1 MTTVILMRHGET
13 AWNHESRLQG
23 WAPVSLNDRGRE
35 QAAAAGEYL
44 DRDDSTLDF
53 DPDRVIASDLART
66 RETATAVQSV
76 LDISVRFDSAWR
88 ERDLGVYQGLP
99 LTTVTER
106 FPAFGLGEDAA
117 DAADQ
122 VPDSGESLAQVEDR
136 VVAGWEDLLAAS
148 DPDESVLVVTHGG
161 PIRLLLG
168 HIEDRSIAESM
179 LTDGPQNCSLTQI
192 ECGNGT
198 AEIVHSVTPWARTDE

>member
-44 DRDDSTLDF
+44 DRDDATLAA
-53 DPDRVIASDLART
+53 PDRVIASDLVRT
-66 RETATAVQSV
+66 RETATAVQSE
-76 LDISVRFDSAWR
+76 LDTSVRFDSAWR

-106 FPAFGLGEDAA
+106 FPSFGLGEDAA

-122 VPDSGESLAQVEDR
+122 VPDSGESLTQVADR
-136 VVAGWEDLLAAS
+136 VVSSWEELIAAS

-168 HIEDRSIAESM
+168 HIEDLSIAEAM
-179 LTDGPQNCSLTQI
+179 LTDGPKNCSLTEI
-192 ECGNGT
+192 ECENGT
-198 AEIVHSVTPWARTDE
+198 AEIVHSVTPWAPDE